1 MWGLLWKQP
10 AHPAAAGVGGPSGGG
25 RWHGSLLGWVAR
37 LGWTA
42 LLVWLVL
49 RKLGLV
55 LVIRNPLPL
64 CAWRVTTTEGWDM
77 GWSDAGAAQ
86 HVMVMYLNKG
96 EEYAIE
102 SPSLPYARLFS
113 VEAYGITG
121 KLHGIL
127 RDAEIVPQNGP
138 NVYRNVTA
146 AANGEQQ
153 GGYRIHITAQGNRN
167 LTNELPALGPGR
179 RSGLFV
185 LVFRLVDVGDVPH
198 PRAPLAHLR
207 RGGPDYP
214 ERWGWAPAPGG

>member
-1 MWGLLWKQP
+1 MWGPLWKQP
-10 AHPAAAGVGGPSGGG
+10 VHSAAAGVGGPSGG
-25 RWHGSLLGWVAR
+25 RHGALLGLAAR

-102 SPSLPYARLFS
+102 SPSIPYARLFS
-113 VEAYGITG
+113 LETYSVTG

-127 RDAEIVPQNGP
+127 RDAEILSQGGP
-138 NVYRNVTA
+138 NVFSNVTA
-146 AANGEQQ
+146 AANGEPQ

-167 LTNELPALGPGR
+167 LTN
-179 RSGLFV
+179 
-185 LVFRLVDVGDVPH
+185 
-198 PRAPLAHLR
+198 
-207 RGGPDYP
+207 
-214 ERWGWAPAPGG
+214 